1 MKPTRSP
8 IDWLFRSRVT
18 GRITIAQ
25 FPNAPLWLYLA
36 TAMARRFLHEGAL
49 RNVLNG
55 VGLVALGWWAL
66 DEVLRGVNPWRRLVG
81 VGGCVLVVAG
91 TIAAVRHQSVG
102 R

>member
-1 MKPTRSP
+1 MRSP
-8 IDWLFRSRVT
+8 VDWLFRSRVT

-25 FPNAPLWLYLA
+25 FPNAALWVYLA
-36 TAMARRFLHEGAL
+36 TAVAQRVVHRGHARSVIDAI
-49 RNVLNG
+49 
-55 VGLVALGWWAL
+55 GLAALGWWAL
-66 DEVLRGVNPWRRLVG
+66 DEVLRGVNPWRRLLG